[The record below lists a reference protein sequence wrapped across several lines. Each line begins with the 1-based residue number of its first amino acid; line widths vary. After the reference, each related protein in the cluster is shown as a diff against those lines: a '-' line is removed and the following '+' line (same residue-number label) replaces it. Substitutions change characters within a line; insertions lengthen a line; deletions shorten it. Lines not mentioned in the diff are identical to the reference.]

1 MDGQVENILPPSAS
15 LGSLS
20 LVLCLFRQVQASND
34 ASLLYHKLFSLYV
47 HIPHCCSSSSLSSY
61 HCLPRVLVPS
71 ILPSKTVRDSLLN
84 TWPNQFYCLVWRRY
98 KNWILQSTANAIKC
112 YSHVNKSDL
121 LNLLVT
127 CACTCCQENFLLD
140 NKAYDIHV
148 FFYFFHWLSDW
159 FLYS

>member
-20 LVLCLFRQVQASND
+20 LVLCIFTQVQASND

-84 TWPNQFYCLVWRRY
+84 TLRDRSRCPDARATPSKRKTSF
-98 KNWILQSTANAIKC
+98 
-112 YSHVNKSDL
+112 
-121 LNLLVT
+121 
-127 CACTCCQENFLLD
+127 
-140 NKAYDIHV
+140 
-148 FFYFFHWLSDW
+148 LSDSAYRHSRSRRVR
-159 FLYS
+159 FSTFGAFCYI